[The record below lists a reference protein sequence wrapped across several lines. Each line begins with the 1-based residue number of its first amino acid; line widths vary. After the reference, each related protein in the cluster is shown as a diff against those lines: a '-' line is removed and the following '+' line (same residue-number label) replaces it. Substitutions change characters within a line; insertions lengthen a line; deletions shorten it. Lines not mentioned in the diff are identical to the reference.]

1 MTTIHRLDYNCTPDV
16 VNIFQPCSCDVVMII
31 IVFTS
36 TIQMFI
42 INDALVG
49 AKNLRYFFFGVLSRT
64 VSLSP
69 KHIDF
74 DADLVLSVQMHLH
87 WVHRNYYIMYTHCC
101 YLLEKKNVPGIKNPR
116 PNFLEFLSTGCFS
129 ETTHF
134 YHKSINHTIT
144 DFLPV
149 FFHISHWYQESGQS
163 TNHTRCFL

>member
-16 VNIFQPCSCDVVMII
+16 VNIFQHCSCDMKMII

-36 TIQMFI
+36 TIQMCI

-87 WVHRNYYIMYTHCC
+87 WVHRNYYIMYT
-101 YLLEKKNVPGIKNPR
+101 LLLPIGKEECSWYKESPTKFPCFFVDWMFFRDYP
-116 PNFLEFLSTGCFS
+116 FLS
-129 ETTHF
+129 
-134 YHKSINHTIT
+134 
-144 DFLPV
+144 
-149 FFHISHWYQESGQS
+149 
-163 TNHTRCFL
+163 

>member
-31 IVFTS
+31 IVLTN

-49 AKNLRYFFFGVLSRT
+49 AKNLIYFFFGVLSRT
-64 VSLSP
+64 VSLSQ

-87 WVHRNYYIMYTHCC
+87 WVHRNYYIMYT
-101 YLLEKKNVPGIKNPR
+101 LLLPIGKEECSWYKESPTKFP
-116 PNFLEFLSTGCFS
+116 CF
-129 ETTHF
+129 F
-134 YHKSINHTIT
+134 CRLDVFQRLPIFIINQLI
-144 DFLPV
+144 
-149 FFHISHWYQESGQS
+149 IQ
-163 TNHTRCFL
+163 